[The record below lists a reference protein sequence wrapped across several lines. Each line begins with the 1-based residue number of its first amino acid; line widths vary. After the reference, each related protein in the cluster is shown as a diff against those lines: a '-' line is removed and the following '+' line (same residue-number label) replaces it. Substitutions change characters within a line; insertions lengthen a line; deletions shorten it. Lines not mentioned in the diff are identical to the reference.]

1 MAAGRVRDGRRGD
14 APTGPT
20 GRARWP
26 DPGPDRAGCADR
38 SGYSSPMSDPAS
50 PEDSTAALQRV
61 LATLSYLLTRSRA
74 HERQASQAG
83 ITAGRSDLHLLMAL
97 EDSGGVSRVGDL
109 AVQLMVEPPHVTRQI
124 SQLEAQDLVERT
136 PDAQDRRARRVAIT
150 PHGKAVLTSFRAAR
164 LAELRLALSDF
175 DDADLDVTKAVLL
188 RLVDYVRDKHLE
200 EPRTRGRGA

>member
-1 MAAGRVRDGRRGD
+1 
-14 APTGPT
+14 
-20 GRARWP
+20 
-26 DPGPDRAGCADR
+26 
-38 SGYSSPMSDPAS
+38 MSDPAS

-83 ITAGRSDLHLLMAL
+83 VTAGRSDLHLLMAL

-136 PDAQDRRARRVAIT
+136 PDELDRRARRVAIT
-150 PHGKAVLTSFRAAR
+150 PHGKAVLESFRAAR
-164 LAELRLALSDF
+164 LAELRQALSDF

-200 EPRTRGRGA
+200 EPRVRGRGA